1 MMNSAL
7 KHSLKGQAVA
17 NPRQVLESCLLPA
30 QTSTSICISLGVTQ
44 EVIQSDACK
53 EPEKWAGQTRGGNR
67 MEGPRDRAWPV

>member
-53 EPEKWAGQTRGGNR
+53 EP
-67 MEGPRDRAWPV
+67 